1 MGQIFGE
8 ARNVRATAGNMVA
21 GGTGSMGAQIAADAA
36 PEEWKGTAAIGGGLT
51 GAGIGTVATALPR
64 LAGAGGRAL
73 GDFVAPFTQ
82 GGREQM
88 QYLNILRNVP
98 SYRLGI
104 AVADLIDIAYEYSVL
119 SEMVELFRLRDD
131 PVGALA
137 GPAMAKLVDICAA
150 EGIRRGVIFA
160 SGDDVMNRNYAL
172 DLVDE
177 MVAAFTPHWAALL

>member
-1 MGQIFGE
+1 MTE
-8 ARNVRATAGNMVA
+8 Y
-21 GGTGSMGAQIAADAA
+21 SDDIAAICAEIEQAA
-36 PEEWKGTAAIGGGLT
+36 DGTAPALK
-51 GAGIGTVATALPR
+51 VLPPDPKATCL
-64 LAGAGGRAL
+64 
-73 GDFVAPFTQ
+73 
-82 GGREQM
+82 

-119 SEMVELFRLRDD
+119 SEMIELFRLRDD

-150 EGIRRGVIFA
+150 EGIRRGVILA

-177 MVAAFTPHWAALL
+177 MVAAFTPHWAAQL